1 MKKIVLITGTSSGL
15 GLAIAV
21 QAAQAGHTVY
31 ASMRDLRK
39 ASLLQ
44 EAAKKVG
51 VAINLIEMNV
61 QSGSSVQ
68 AAVEQVL
75 TAEGRIDV
83 LVNNAGMGFIR
94 SLEQAGEREVTEVL
108 DINFM
113 GVVRVTKAVLS
124 AMRNARSGHIINIS
138 SVGGLVGQPFNEVYC
153 AAKFAV
159 EGLTESM
166 ASYLTP
172 SFGIHFTAVEPG
184 GIHSEFV
191 NTVLRNVQATGGL
204 LQDEYLPVL
213 QKYMDTS
220 KKRQDVGVYQT
231 PDEVAQVVIDVMHAS
246 DPPVRIRTSHWS
258 ETFTELKTGLDTD
271 GKKLQRLVAEKMLG
285 SESEGHRFAPKA

>member
-1 MKKIVLITGTSSGL
+1 MKKVVLITGTSSGL
-15 GLAIAV
+15 GLSIAV
-21 QAAQAGHTVY
+21 QAAEAGHTVY
-31 ASMRDLRK
+31 ASMRDLSK

-44 EAAKKVG
+44 EAAQKAE
-51 VAINLIEMNV
+51 VAINLIELDV
-61 QSGSSVQ
+61 QSGNSVQ
-68 AAVEQVL
+68 AAVEQIL
-75 TAEGRIDV
+75 AAEGRIDV

-94 SLEQAGEREVTEVL
+94 SLEQASEQEIKDVL

-113 GVVRVTKAVLS
+113 GVGRVTKAVLP
-124 AMRNARSGHIINIS
+124 AMRNARSGHVINIS

-153 AAKFAV
+153 SAKFAV

-166 ASYLTP
+166 ASYMTP

-191 NTVLRNVQATGGL
+191 NTVLRNVQASGGL

-231 PDEVAQVVIDVMHAS
+231 SDEVAKVVIDVMHTI
-246 DPPVRIRTSHWS
+246 DPPVRVT
-258 ETFTELKTGLDTD
+258 L
-271 GKKLQRLVAEKMLG
+271 
-285 SESEGHRFAPKA
+285 P